1 MRSFDPPTLG
11 HDGRVGTSRAF
22 RFDLSTIGFQH
33 VLIVLVALTAIRIV
47 GLYFSVVD
55 LFMDE
60 AQYWAWSREL
70 AYGYF
75 SKPPLLAWIIA
86 TTDQVCGNGEAC
98 VRLASPLLHLA
109 TGLLVY
115 AIAKE
120 LYGRQTAA
128 WAALAYGFGPGVVFS
143 ARIISTDVPLLLFWA
158 VALLAYLKL
167 LAKPDWRWA
176 TTFGVAMGLGILAK
190 YAMVYF
196 LLGAGC
202 AAWFDRDSREWLK
215 RPQTWMAFA
224 IAGAL
229 VLPNLAWNAANDFIT
244 FKHTGDN
251 IAGGGLSFR
260 PKGVFEFVGAQF
272 AVAGPFVF
280 ATFLYLLARLVK
292 TRISREDGLMLAFA
306 IPPLALV
313 TALSFFRD
321 AHANWAA
328 PAIVSMSIAAVAL
341 WQRSAWKHWFGAT
354 LGLGLVLQIL
364 LVAGDAS
371 ADRLSIP
378 VFDKQVDPYRRTL
391 GWRALG
397 ERTAEFAKAEKA
409 KTVGVEGRSETA
421 ALIYYLRD
429 QPVRTVSWPVY
440 ATPDSHFDLTR
451 PLDNAAEEP
460 VLFVSSCAIGS
471 RLQRFYETTSP
482 LGPFTVSSGPSTQ
495 RQYYAFLL
503 ERRRRAIEPL
513 GPCAEATLP

>member
-1 MRSFDPPTLG
+1 MRSFDPPALG
-11 HDGRVGTSRAF
+11 HSSRVAGSAF
-22 RFDLSTIGFQH
+22 RFDLSTLSFQH
-33 VLIVLVALTAIRIV
+33 VLIALAVLTAVRIV
-47 GLYFSVVD
+47 GLHFSVVD

-86 TTDQVCGNGEAC
+86 ATDQVCGNGEAC

-109 TGLLVY
+109 TSLIVY

-120 LYGRQTAA
+120 LYGQYTAA
-128 WAALAYGFGPGVVFS
+128 WAALAYGFGLGVVFS

-167 LAKPDWRWA
+167 TAEPDWRWA
-176 TTFGVAMGLGILAK
+176 IVFGLAFGLGILAK

-196 LLGAGC
+196 LLGIGC
-202 AAWFDRDSREWLK
+202 AAWFDRDSRTWLT
-215 RPQTWMAFA
+215 RPQTWTAFA

-251 IAGGGLSFR
+251 IAGGGLTLR
-260 PKGVFEFVGAQF
+260 PQGVVEFVGAQF

-280 ATFLYLLARLVK
+280 ATFLYLLVRLARNTV
-292 TRISREDGLMLAFA
+292 SREDGLMLAFA

-328 PAIVSMSIAAVAL
+328 PAIVSMTIVAAAW
-341 WQRSAWKHWFGAT
+341 WQRHTWKHWLGAT
-354 LGLGLVLQIL
+354 LGLGLGLQIL
-364 LVAGDAS
+364 LVTGDAF

-378 VFDKQVDPYRRTL
+378 VFGKQVDPYRRTL

-397 ERTAEFAKAEKA
+397 ERAAEIARAEKA

-421 ALIYYLRD
+421 ALVYGLRD

-451 PLDNAAEEP
+451 PLDNTAEEP
-460 VLFVSSCAIGS
+460 VLFISSCLIGS
-471 RLQRFYETTSP
+471 RLQRFYEKTTP
-482 LGPFTVSSGPSTQ
+482 LGPVTVSSGPSSQ
-495 RQYYAFLL
+495 RQYHAFLL
-503 ERRRRAIEPL
+503 EQRRRDIEPI